1 MVISGEGADEIFG
14 GYVRYIPIANQY
26 YTNKTFPSYTPLFKK
41 INNSYV
47 DNYSILI
54 SKGKDFNY
62 IKEIIKVF

>member
-14 GYVRYIPIANQY
+14 GYVRYMPIAKQY
-26 YTNKTFPSYTPLFKK
+26 YTNKTFPSYVPLFKK
-41 INNSYV
+41 INNSYS

-62 IKEIIKVF
+62 VRDYKKVF